1 MADFSLDSLGQSVSG
16 TVKDVTGTAAG
27 ATSNKLLGSATKF
40 IGDGAAGAA
49 SGIIKAGVGRLD
61 SLVGGT
67 ANRKAIE
74 GALGTVS
81 DTVSDLWNGKTT
93 ISDVYDGVADKVSGL
108 VDDVKNADPEQV
120 VSNIF
125 DGGAGLVGEYIPGAK
140 SLSSDLGGDW
150 GSLSPL
156 FLARI
161 FVCDAK
167 GVADIQ
173 EFEGVYGALKE
184 GSLEIQQNWQS
195 PFENTGPETKAPAL
209 AGMLQSGSLV
219 PVLNALQAISP
230 FKDGAIADTLNAGS
244 DKLKS
249 VMRDLE
255 GRTGI
260 TKLNS
265 RQVFSGM
272 PPLKLNFTLH
282 FKAWHDALKEVEQPL
297 TRLLE
302 WVFPQELAED
312 GILSEVLQTTK
323 DIDSFI
329 KALFPSK
336 APRLLGFTYAGRTW
350 APMVIENV
358 SFPLDA
364 PKDNKGYYI
373 DLPVQIS
380 MATLT
385 ALDRPDIKRF
395 FAR

>member
-1 MADFSLDSLGQSVSG
+1 MSQ
-16 TVKDVTGTAAG
+16 
-27 ATSNKLLGSATKF
+27 
-40 IGDGAAGAA
+40 IDG
-49 SGIIKAGVGRLD
+49 
-61 SLVGGT
+61 LVGGT

-74 GALGTVS
+74 GAVSTVTG
-81 DTVSDLWNGKTT
+81 TVSDLWSGKTT
-93 ISDVYDGVADKVSGL
+93 IGQVYDDASSKVMGL
-108 VDDVKNADPEQV
+108 VDGVKSGDLEGTV
-120 VSNIF
+120 GNII
-125 DGGAGLVGEYIPGAK
+125 GGTSLAIPGLT

-173 EFEGVYGALKE
+173 EFAGVYGALKE

-230 FKDGAIADTLNAGS
+230 FKEGAISDTLNAGS

-249 VMRDLE
+249 IMRDLE

-272 PPLKLNFTLH
+272 PPVKINLTLH
-282 FKAWHDALKEVEQPL
+282 FRAMSDPLKEVEAPL

-302 WVFPQELAED
+302 WIFPQELAAD
-312 GILSEVLQTTK
+312 GILSEVLQTTQ
-323 DIDSFI
+323 DVDSFI

-336 APRLLGFTYAGRTW
+336 APKLLGFTYAGRTFS
-350 APMVIENV
+350 PMVIESVN
-358 SFPLDA
+358 FPLDS
-364 PKDNKGYYI
+364 PKNSQGYYI
-373 DLPVQIS
+373 DLPVQVS

-395 FAR
+395 FGR